1 MNFSC
6 LTVACPLDKQLK
18 IDSMDRNIEQA
29 VLSGKKKRLLL
40 YLLIGIVLL
49 IAGIFALRSIFN
61 TTLYASEITTSIVGR
76 GNIEN
81 TINASGEV
89 LPEFE
94 EVISSPIAASIQ
106 KVLLDG
112 GSKILAGQSILTLDK
127 SAAQMDFEKLKFQ
140 LESKK
145 NDIRKIKLDLD
156 KSFYDIKSNN
166 DIKQLRINSLKA
178 SVDNA
183 KRLLK
188 AGGGTREDV
197 EQAELNLKV
206 AQLEKQQLENEI
218 NSRQQSMRLQ
228 MKEVELAASIQQNDL
243 DVLQKKL
250 QQADIIASR
259 NGVVTWVNK
268 NIGAT
273 VQPGEVLARIADLSS
288 FKVKGVISDQ
298 NIDLLKN
305 GMTAIIRIGDHQVR
319 GKVVNIYPA
328 VQNATVSFDIKPDS
342 SHHKLFRPNLKADVF
357 LVTDEQHQV
366 LRVSN
371 GPAFLGTPS
380 QSIYVLKN
388 GVAIKKN
395 VQIGLSNFDFVELK
409 DQVKEGDVVIT
420 SDMRAFKNSDQITI
434 KK

>member
-1 MNFSC
+1 M
-6 LTVACPLDKQLK
+6 DK
-18 IDSMDRNIEQA
+18 NIEQT
-29 VLSGKKKRLLL
+29 VLSGKRKQRLL
-40 YLLIGIVLL
+40 YLLMGIVLL
-49 IAGIFALRSIFN
+49 ATGIFVLRVIMN
-61 TTLYASEITTSIVGR
+61 TTVYASEITTSLVDR

-81 TINASGEV
+81 TINAAGEV

-94 EVISSPIAASIQ
+94 EVISSPLAASIQ

-112 GSKILAGQSILTLDK
+112 GSQIKAGQSILTLDK

-140 LESKK
+140 LESRK

-218 NSRQQSMRLQ
+218 NSKQQSMRLQ
-228 MKEVELAASIQQNDL
+228 IKEVELAANIQQNDL
-243 DVLQKKL
+243 EVLQKKL
-250 QQADIIASR
+250 QQADITASR

-268 NIGAT
+268 NIGAA

-288 FKVKGVISDQ
+288 FKVKGTISDQ
-298 NIDLLKN
+298 HMDLLKN
-305 GMTAIIRIGDHQVR
+305 GMTAIIRIGDQQVR

-357 LVTDEQHQV
+357 LVTDEHQQV

-371 GPAFLGTPS
+371 GPAFRGTPS
-380 QSIYVLKN
+380 QYIYVLKD
-388 GVAIKKN
+388 GVATRKTA
-395 VQIGLSNFDFVELK
+395 QIGLSNFDFVELK
-409 DQVKEGDVVIT
+409 DQVKEGDMVII
-420 SDMRAFKNSDQITI
+420 SDMSSFKNSSQITI

>member
-1 MNFSC
+1 M
-6 LTVACPLDKQLK
+6 DK
-18 IDSMDRNIEQA
+18 NIEQE
-29 VLSGKKKRLLL
+29 VLSGKKRKTVL
-40 YLLIGIVLL
+40 YVFLGVILMV
-49 IAGIFALRSIFN
+49 AFIFVIRYGLGSTLRQ
-61 TTLYASEITTSIVGR
+61 SEITTAIVSR

-94 EVISSPIAASIQ
+94 EVISSPIAASVQ
-106 KVLLDG
+106 KVLLDA
-112 GSKILAGQSILTLDK
+112 GSRIAVGQSILMLDK
-127 SAAQMDFEKLKFQ
+127 SAAQMEYEKLKFQ
-140 LESKK
+140 LESKQ

-166 DIKQLRINSLKA
+166 NIKQLRINSLKA
-178 SVDNA
+178 SVENA

-218 NSRQQSMRLQ
+218 SSKQQSMRLQ

-243 DVLQKKL
+243 DLLSRKL
-250 QQADIIASR
+250 KQANIQASR

-273 VQPGEVLARIADLSS
+273 VQPGEVLARIADLSG
-288 FKVKGVISDQ
+288 FKVKGTISDH
-298 NIDLLKN
+298 NIDLLKT
-305 GMTAIIRIGDHQVR
+305 GMTAIIRIGETQVR
-319 GKVVNIYPA
+319 GKVVNIYPS

-342 SHHKLFRPNLKADVF
+342 SSNKLFRPNLKADVF
-357 LVTDEQHQV
+357 LVTDQHEQV
-366 LRVSN
+366 LRVNN
-371 GPAFLGTPS
+371 GPAFQGTPS
-380 QSIYVLKN
+380 QYIYVLKD
-388 GVAIKKN
+388 GIARRKL
-395 VQIGLSNFDFVELK
+395 VQIGLSNFDYVELK
-409 DQVKEGDVVIT
+409 DQLKEGDVIIT
-420 SDMRAFKNSDQITI
+420 SDLKEFKNSSQINI

>member
-1 MNFSC
+1 M
-6 LTVACPLDKQLK
+6 DK
-18 IDSMDRNIEQA
+18 NIEQA
-29 VLSGKKKRLLL
+29 VSSSRKRKLFF
-40 YLLIGIVLL
+40 YLLVGLVLL
-49 IAGIFALRSIFN
+49 IVGVLVLRRVFK
-61 TTLYASEITTSIVGR
+61 TTLYASEITTAIVDR

-81 TINASGEV
+81 TINAVGEV

-94 EVISSPIAASIQ
+94 EVISSPLAASIQ

-112 GSKILAGQSILTLDK
+112 GSHIKAGQSILTLDK
-127 SAAQMDFEKLKFQ
+127 SEAQMDFEKLKFQ

-178 SVDNA
+178 AVDHA

-218 NSRQQSMRLQ
+218 NSKQQSMRLQ
-228 MKEVELAASIQQNDL
+228 MKEVELAASIQENDL
-243 DVLQKKL
+243 DLLQRKL
-250 QQADIIASR
+250 QQADIRASR

-268 NIGAT
+268 NIGAA
-273 VQPGEVLARIADLSS
+273 VQPGEVLARIADLAS
-288 FKVKGVISDQ
+288 FKVKGTISDQ
-298 NIDLLKN
+298 HINLLKN
-305 GMTAIIRIGDHQVR
+305 GMSAIIRIGDQQVR

-342 SHHKLFRPNLKADVF
+342 SNYKLFRPNLKADVF
-357 LVTDEQHQV
+357 LVTDIHQQV

-371 GPAFLGTPS
+371 GPAFMGSPS
-380 QSIYVLKN
+380 QSIYVLKD
-388 GVAIKKN
+388 GVATRKT

-409 DQVKEGDVVIT
+409 DQVKEGDVIIT
-420 SDMRAFKNSDQITI
+420 SDLRSFKNSSQIGI
-434 KK
+434 KQ

>member
-1 MNFSC
+1 M
-6 LTVACPLDKQLK
+6 DK
-18 IDSMDRNIEQA
+18 NIEQA
-29 VLSGKKKRLLL
+29 VLSGKRKRRLL
-40 YLLIGIVLL
+40 YLLIGILMV
-49 IAGIFALRSIFN
+49 IGGVFMLRAIMN
-61 TTLYASEITTSIVGR
+61 TTVYASEITTSLVDR

-94 EVISSPIAASIQ
+94 EVISSPLAASIQ

-112 GSKILAGQSILTLDK
+112 GSQIKAGQSILTLDK

-140 LESKK
+140 LESRK

-218 NSRQQSMRLQ
+218 NSKQQSMRLQ
-228 MKEVELAASIQQNDL
+228 MKEVELAANIQQNDL
-243 DVLQKKL
+243 EVLQKKL
-250 QQADIIASR
+250 QQADITASR

-268 NIGAT
+268 NIGAA

-288 FKVKGVISDQ
+288 FKVKGTISDQ
-298 NIDLLKN
+298 HLDLLKN
-305 GMTAIIRIGDHQVR
+305 GMTAIIRIGDQQVR

-357 LVTDEQHQV
+357 LVTDEHQQV

-371 GPAFLGTPS
+371 GPAFRGTPS
-380 QSIYVLKN
+380 QYIYVLKE
-388 GVAIKKN
+388 GVATRKTA
-395 VQIGLSNFDFVELK
+395 QIGLSNFDFVELK
-409 DQVKEGDVVIT
+409 DQVKEGDVVII
-420 SDMRAFKNSDQITI
+420 SDMSSFKNSSRITI

>member
-1 MNFSC
+1 M
-6 LTVACPLDKQLK
+6 DK
-18 IDSMDRNIEQA
+18 NIEQA
-29 VLSGKKKRLLL
+29 VLSGKRKQRLL
-40 YLLIGIVLL
+40 YLWIGIVL
-49 IAGIFALRSIFN
+49 IAGSIFLLRRVMN
-61 TTLYASEITTSIVGR
+61 TTVYVSEITTAVVDR

-81 TINASGEV
+81 TINAAGEV

-94 EVISSPIAASIQ
+94 EVISSPLAASVQ

-112 GSKILAGQSILTLDK
+112 GSQIKAGESILTLDK

-140 LESKK
+140 LESRK

-218 NSRQQSMRLQ
+218 NSKQQSMRLQ
-228 MKEVELAASIQQNDL
+228 IKEVELAANIQQNDL
-243 DVLQKKL
+243 EVLQKKL
-250 QQADIIASR
+250 QQADITASR

-268 NIGAT
+268 NIGAA

-288 FKVKGVISDQ
+288 FKVKGTISDQ
-298 NIDLLKN
+298 HLDLLKN
-305 GMTAIIRIGDHQVR
+305 GMTAIIRIGDQQVR

-357 LVTDEQHQV
+357 LVTDEHQQV

-371 GPAFLGTPS
+371 GPAFRGTPS
-380 QSIYVLKN
+380 QYIYVLKD
-388 GVAIKKN
+388 GVATRKMA
-395 VQIGLSNFDFVELK
+395 QIGLSNFDFVELK
-409 DQVKEGDVVIT
+409 DQVKAGDMVII
-420 SDMRAFKNSDQITI
+420 SDMSSFKNSSQITI

>member
-1 MNFSC
+1 M
-6 LTVACPLDKQLK
+6 DK
-18 IDSMDRNIEQA
+18 NIEQT
-29 VLSGKKKRLLL
+29 VLSGKRKQRLL
-40 YLLIGIVLL
+40 YLLMGIVLL
-49 IAGIFALRSIFN
+49 ATGIFVLRAIMN
-61 TTLYASEITTSIVGR
+61 TTVYASEITTSLVDR

-81 TINASGEV
+81 TINAAGEV

-94 EVISSPIAASIQ
+94 EVISSPLAASIQ

-112 GSKILAGQSILTLDK
+112 GSQIKAGQSILTLDK

-140 LESKK
+140 LESRK

-218 NSRQQSMRLQ
+218 NSKQQSMRLQ
-228 MKEVELAASIQQNDL
+228 IKEVELAANIQQNDL
-243 DVLQKKL
+243 EVLQKKL
-250 QQADIIASR
+250 QQADITASR

-268 NIGAT
+268 NIGAA

-288 FKVKGVISDQ
+288 FKVKGTISDQ
-298 NIDLLKN
+298 HMDLLKN
-305 GMTAIIRIGDHQVR
+305 GMTAIIRIGDQQVR

-357 LVTDEQHQV
+357 LVTDEHQQV

-371 GPAFLGTPS
+371 GPAFRGTPS
-380 QSIYVLKN
+380 QYIYVLKD
-388 GVAIKKN
+388 GVATRKTA
-395 VQIGLSNFDFVELK
+395 QIGLSNFDFVELK
-409 DQVKEGDVVIT
+409 DQVKEGDMVII
-420 SDMRAFKNSDQITI
+420 SDMSSFKNSSQITI

>member
-1 MNFSC
+1 
-6 LTVACPLDKQLK
+6 
-18 IDSMDRNIEQA
+18 
-29 VLSGKKKRLLL
+29 
-40 YLLIGIVLL
+40 
-49 IAGIFALRSIFN
+49 
-61 TTLYASEITTSIVGR
+61 
-76 GNIEN
+76 
-81 TINASGEV
+81 
-89 LPEFE
+89 
-94 EVISSPIAASIQ
+94 
-106 KVLLDG
+106 
-112 GSKILAGQSILTLDK
+112 
-127 SAAQMDFEKLKFQ
+127 MDFEKLKFQ
-140 LESKK
+140 LESRK

-218 NSRQQSMRLQ
+218 NSKQQSMRLQ
-228 MKEVELAASIQQNDL
+228 IKEVELAANIQQNDL
-243 DVLQKKL
+243 EVLQKKL
-250 QQADIIASR
+250 QQADITASR

-268 NIGAT
+268 NIGAA

-288 FKVKGVISDQ
+288 FKVKGTISDQ
-298 NIDLLKN
+298 HMDLLKN
-305 GMTAIIRIGDHQVR
+305 GMTAIIRIGDQQVR

-357 LVTDEQHQV
+357 LVTDEHQQV

-371 GPAFLGTPS
+371 GPAFRGTPS
-380 QSIYVLKN
+380 QYIYVLKD
-388 GVAIKKN
+388 GVATRKTA
-395 VQIGLSNFDFVELK
+395 QIGLSNFDFVELK
-409 DQVKEGDVVIT
+409 DQVKEGDMVII
-420 SDMRAFKNSDQITI
+420 SDMSSFKNSSQITI

>member
-1 MNFSC
+1 M
-6 LTVACPLDKQLK
+6 DK
-18 IDSMDRNIEQA
+18 NIEQA
-29 VLSGKKKRLLL
+29 VLSGKRKQRLL
-40 YLLIGIVLL
+40 YLLMGIMLL
-49 IAGIFALRSIFN
+49 ATGIFVLRAIMN
-61 TTLYASEITTSIVGR
+61 TTVYASEITTSLVDR

-81 TINASGEV
+81 TINAAGEV

-94 EVISSPIAASIQ
+94 EVISSPLAASIQ

-112 GSKILAGQSILTLDK
+112 GSQIKAGQSILTLDK

-140 LESKK
+140 LESRK

-166 DIKQLRINSLKA
+166 DIKQLRINSLRA

-218 NSRQQSMRLQ
+218 NSKQQSMRLQ
-228 MKEVELAASIQQNDL
+228 IKEVELAANIQQNDL
-243 DVLQKKL
+243 EVLQKKL
-250 QQADIIASR
+250 QQADITASR

-268 NIGAT
+268 NIGAA

-288 FKVKGVISDQ
+288 FKVKGTISDQ
-298 NIDLLKN
+298 HMDLLKN
-305 GMTAIIRIGDHQVR
+305 GMTAIIRIGDQQVR

-357 LVTDEQHQV
+357 LVTDEHQQV

-371 GPAFLGTPS
+371 GPAFRGTPS
-380 QSIYVLKN
+380 QYIYVLKD
-388 GVAIKKN
+388 GVATRKTA
-395 VQIGLSNFDFVELK
+395 QIGLSNFDFVELK
-409 DQVKEGDVVIT
+409 DQVKEGDMVII
-420 SDMRAFKNSDQITI
+420 SDMSSFKNSSQITI

>member
-1 MNFSC
+1 
-6 LTVACPLDKQLK
+6 
-18 IDSMDRNIEQA
+18 MDRNIEQA
-29 VLSGKKKRLLL
+29 VLSGKKKKLLW
-40 YLLIGIVLL
+40 YLLIGILLL
-49 IAGIFALRSIFN
+49 IAGIFALRSLFH
-61 TTLYASEITTSIVGR
+61 TSLYASEITTSIVDR

-218 NSRQQSMRLQ
+218 NSKQQSMRLQ

-305 GMTAIIRIGDHQVR
+305 GMIAIIRIGDHQVR

-357 LVTDEQHQV
+357 LVTDEQQQV

-371 GPAFLGTPS
+371 GPAFLGTPA
-380 QSIYVLKN
+380 QFIYVLKN
-388 GVAIKKN
+388 GVASKKN

>member
-1 MNFSC
+1 M
-6 LTVACPLDKQLK
+6 DK
-18 IDSMDRNIEQA
+18 NIEQA
-29 VLSGKKKRLLL
+29 VLSGKRKQRLL
-40 YLLIGIVLL
+40 YLLIGIVLV
-49 IAGIFALRSIFN
+49 AGGIFLLRAIMN
-61 TTLYASEITTSIVGR
+61 TTVNAVEITTSLVDR

-81 TINASGEV
+81 TINAAGEV

-94 EVISSPIAASIQ
+94 EVISSPLAASIQ

-112 GSKILAGQSILTLDK
+112 GSQIKAGQSILTLDK

-140 LESKK
+140 LESRK

-218 NSRQQSMRLQ
+218 NSKQQSMRLQ
-228 MKEVELAASIQQNDL
+228 MKEVELAANIQQNDL
-243 DVLQKKL
+243 EVLQKKL
-250 QQADIIASR
+250 QQADITASR

-268 NIGAT
+268 NIGAA

-288 FKVKGVISDQ
+288 FKVKGTISDQ
-298 NIDLLKN
+298 HLDLLKN
-305 GMTAIIRIGDHQVR
+305 GMTAIIRIGNQQVR

-357 LVTDEQHQV
+357 LVTDEHQQV

-371 GPAFLGTPS
+371 GPAFRGTPS
-380 QSIYVLKN
+380 QYIYVLKD
-388 GVAIKKN
+388 GVATRKT
-395 VQIGLSNFDFVELK
+395 VQVGLSNFDFVELK
-409 DQVKEGDVVIT
+409 DQVKEGDAVII
-420 SDMRAFKNSDQITI
+420 SDMSSFKNSSQITI